1 MQGVQRKRHWA
12 EWIRRGQIGDMHRN
26 GVLIKSGWLRV
37 SNSLCEK
44 DPTLLLALHRNQAV
58 LWSMECREYSL
69 DSWTWYDLMHVEEL
83 ARVKLGL
90 WGCSFGLF
98 RIVSDACRFCRPASW
113 APAGYSQIS
122 QIQTKISFWRWF
134 GNAPSWLVDDSYPSP
149 SVEVVFG
156 VVKLCE
162 VHVFFTLPLWILLVF

>member
-1 MQGVQRKRHWA
+1 
-12 EWIRRGQIGDMHRN
+12 
-26 GVLIKSGWLRV
+26 
-37 SNSLCEK
+37 
-44 DPTLLLALHRNQAV
+44 
-58 LWSMECREYSL
+58 
-69 DSWTWYDLMHVEEL
+69 MHVEEL

-156 VVKLCE
+156 VVKFTCSSHCHCE
-162 VHVFFTLPLWILLVF
+162 FFWFFKTLFMSLPRQSWIHRGEFDPVCQHTVLLFPGEKWLYLRCLRCHSPFVQ